1 MWNCT
6 WIEEDL
12 DDSDRDVDCLEASRN
27 DVEQTEDES
36 TDNEYILHITHSVI
50 FKCIGVLKE
59 KWYQE
64 ILALSSQKLYNKEI
78 VAVKLQKEP
87 ENKKDSN
94 AIAFMCKVGT
104 VWERNGYV
112 VKEALDD
119 VHNAMDHDKI
129 LSVQFDWVKYVAHY
143 KNLAGIL
150 GSKSPEMENGLRL
163 YCVVVLLG
171 VISVIAISF

>member
-6 WIEEDL
+6 WIEEGL
-12 DDSDRDVDCLEASRN
+12 DDSDRDIDCLEESRN

-36 TDNEYILHITHSVI
+36 TDDEYIPHITHSMI

-64 ILALSSQKLYNKEI
+64 ILAFSSQKLYNKEI

-104 VWERNGYV
+104 V
-112 VKEALDD
+112 
-119 VHNAMDHDKI
+119 
-129 LSVQFDWVKYVAHY
+129 
-143 KNLAGIL
+143 
-150 GSKSPEMENGLRL
+150 
-163 YCVVVLLG
+163 
-171 VISVIAISF
+171 